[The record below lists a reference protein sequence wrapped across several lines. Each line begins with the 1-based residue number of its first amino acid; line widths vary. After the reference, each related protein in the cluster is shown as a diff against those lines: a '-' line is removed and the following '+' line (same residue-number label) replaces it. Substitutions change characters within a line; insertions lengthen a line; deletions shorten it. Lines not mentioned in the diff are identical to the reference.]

1 MSVNRKSAKE
11 DFELS
16 LSHGVDVKGHA
27 ELMEASRNGDF
38 KGMEHVIKAFKT
50 GQRDIHELANFTRCA
65 SDDEK

>member
-16 LSHGVDVKGHA
+16 LNHGVDVKGHA

-38 KGMEHVIKAFKT
+38 EGMGHVIEAFRMR
-50 GQRDIHELANFTRCA
+50 QRDIHKLANFRRCA
-65 SDDEK
+65 YNNGK